1 MLYNHEEGIAE
12 LNRLGT
18 ERIPFLFILS
28 FDKKQIFISPLDE
41 LDDDIFYKVDTIRNF
56 DPEPLTKKYNFKTY
70 PIPYLRYKKS
80 FEAILEEIRS
90 GNTYLLNLTFQ
101 TPIETDLN
109 LYEIFAGAK
118 AKYKLYF
125 KDQFI
130 CYSPEKFIEIEDET
144 ISTYPMKGTINA
156 SLKDAQKKI
165 LEDKKELAEHT
176 MIVDLM
182 RNDLGIIA
190 NDIQVKRFR
199 YIDTITAGEK
209 KLLQVSSHIE
219 GHLELDWQERIGEIL
234 DKLTPAGSISG
245 TPKRSTLGIIEK
257 TEDYERGFYTGVFG
271 IFGGNSLH
279 SGVMIRFVEK
289 IGDTLT
295 YKSGGGITI
304 DSDLK
309 SEYEELNQKIYLPF

>member
-1 MLYNHEEGIAE
+1 MLYNHKEGIIE
-12 LNRLGT
+12 LNRLGA

-41 LDDDIFYKVDTIRNF
+41 LDDDIFYKVNTMRNF
-56 DPEPLTKKYNFKTY
+56 DPKPLTKKYDFKTY
-70 PIPYLRYKKS
+70 PISYLRYKKS

-144 ISTYPMKGTINA
+144 ISTYPMKGTIDA
-156 SLKDAQKKI
+156 SLKNAEKKI

-209 KLLQVSSHIE
+209 KLLQVSSHIK

-271 IFGGNSLH
+271 IFGGSSLH
-279 SGVMIRFVEK
+279 SGVMIRFIEK

>member
-1 MLYNHEEGIAE
+1 MLYNHKEGIAE
-12 LNRLGT
+12 LNRLGA

-56 DPEPLTKKYNFKTY
+56 DPEPLTKKYDFKTY

-125 KDQFI
+125 KNQFI

-144 ISTYPMKGTINA
+144 ISTYPMKGTIDA
-156 SLKDAQKKI
+156 SLKDAQKKM

-219 GHLELDWQERIGEIL
+219 GHLELNWQERIGEIL

-245 TPKRSTLGIIEK
+245 TPKRSTLNIIEK

-271 IFGGNSLH
+271 IFEGSSLH
-279 SGVMIRFVEK
+279 SGVMIRFIEK

-295 YKSGGGITI
+295 YKSGGGITV
-304 DSDLK
+304 DSDIK

>member
-1 MLYNHEEGIAE
+1 MLYNHKEGIIE
-12 LNRLGT
+12 LNRLGA

-41 LDDDIFYKVDTIRNF
+41 LDDDIFYKVNTMRNF
-56 DPEPLTKKYNFKTY
+56 DPKPLTKKYDFKTC

-144 ISTYPMKGTINA
+144 ISTYPMKGTIDA
-156 SLKDAQKKI
+156 SLEDAQKKI

-190 NDIQVKRFR
+190 NDIQVKHFR

-219 GHLELDWQERIGEIL
+219 GHLEINWQERIGEIL

-245 TPKRSTLGIIEK
+245 TPKRSTLNIIKK
-257 TEDYERGFYTGVFG
+257 TEDYRRGFYTGVFG
-271 IFGGNSLH
+271 IFEGNSLH
-279 SGVMIRFVEK
+279 SGVMIRFIEK
-289 IGDTLT
+289 LGDTLA

>member
-1 MLYNHEEGIAE
+1 MLYNHKKGIIE
-12 LNRLGT
+12 LNRLGA

-41 LDDDIFYKVDTIRNF
+41 LDDDIFYKVNTMRNF
-56 DPEPLTKKYNFKTY
+56 GPKPLTKKYDFKTY

-80 FEAILEEIRS
+80 FEAILKEIRS

-144 ISTYPMKGTINA
+144 ISTYPMKGTIDA
-156 SLKDAQKKI
+156 SLEDAQKKI

-219 GHLELDWQERIGEIL
+219 GHLELNWQERIGEIL

-271 IFGGNSLH
+271 IFEGSSLH
-279 SGVMIRFVEK
+279 SGVMIRFIEK

>member
-1 MLYNHEEGIAE
+1 MLYNHEEGITE

-18 ERIPFLFILS
+18 GRIPFLFILS

-56 DPEPLTKKYNFKTY
+56 DPKPLTKKYNFKTY

-80 FEAILEEIRS
+80 FEVILEEIRS

-144 ISTYPMKGTINA
+144 ISTYPMKGTIDA

-219 GHLELDWQERIGEIL
+219 GHLELNWQEKIGEIL

-257 TEDYERGFYTGVFG
+257 IEDYERGFYTGVFG
-271 IFGGNSLH
+271 IFEGNSLH
-279 SGVMIRFVEK
+279 SGVMIRFIEK

>member
-1 MLYNHEEGIAE
+1 MLYNHEEGILE
-12 LNRLGT
+12 LNRLGA

-41 LDDDIFYKVDTIRNF
+41 LDDDIFYKVDTMRNF
-56 DPEPLTKKYNFKTY
+56 DPKPLTKKYNFKTY

-109 LYEIFAGAK
+109 LYEIFTGAK

-190 NDIQVKRFR
+190 SDIQVKRFR

-219 GHLELDWQERIGEIL
+219 GHLELNWQERIGEIL

-245 TPKRSTLGIIEK
+245 TPKRSTLNIIEK
-257 TEDYERGFYTGVFG
+257 IEDYERSFYTGVFG
-271 IFGGNSLH
+271 IFKGNSLH
-279 SGVMIRFVEK
+279 SGVMIRFIEK
-289 IGDTLT
+289 IGDTLA

-304 DSDLK
+304 DSDLQ
-309 SEYEELNQKIYLPF
+309 SEYEELNQKIYLPL

>member
-1 MLYNHEEGIAE
+1 M
-12 LNRLGT
+12 
-18 ERIPFLFILS
+18 
-28 FDKKQIFISPLDE
+28 
-41 LDDDIFYKVDTIRNF
+41 
-56 DPEPLTKKYNFKTY
+56 
-70 PIPYLRYKKS
+70 
-80 FEAILEEIRS
+80 
-90 GNTYLLNLTFQ
+90 
-101 TPIETDLN
+101 
-109 LYEIFAGAK
+109 
-118 AKYKLYF
+118 
-125 KDQFI
+125 
-130 CYSPEKFIEIEDET
+130 
-144 ISTYPMKGTINA
+144 
-156 SLKDAQKKI
+156 
-165 LEDKKELAEHT
+165 
-176 MIVDLM
+176 M

-257 TEDYERGFYTGVFG
+257 TENYERGFYTGVFG

-309 SEYEELNQKIYLPF
+309 SEYEELNQKIYLPL